1 MYLLITVSCQ
11 ASTLYVLP
19 QLKFIKFTSAK
30 LFNSLFYKS
39 IFNDFAFLVLRV
51 FTGALLIHHGF
62 EKLNDINNFADAF
75 VRPLHLPF
83 PVTLSYFAAGS
94 EIVGSWLLM
103 LGLCTRLGATAI
115 LGTMSVAI
123 YHALITSGFNI
134 YLLELLA
141 LYFSSAFSII
151 LLGPGIFSAD
161 YLIKEILN
169 DKSVFSLLSLN
180 EKTLLSTQ
188 LISPKNKILKSEKN
202 KKLFVFPFSSF
213 FRHK

>member
-1 MYLLITVSCQ
+1 LL
-11 ASTLYVLP
+11 
-19 QLKFIKFTSAK
+19 
-30 LFNSLFYKS
+30 NSIFYKS
-39 IFNDFAFLVLRV
+39 VYKDFAFLVLRV

-83 PVTLSYFAAGS
+83 PITLSYIAAAS
-94 EIVGSWLLM
+94 EIGGSWLLI
-103 LGLCTRLGATAI
+103 LGLATRIGAFAI

-123 YHALITSGFNI
+123 YHAIVTSGFNI

-161 YLIKEILN
+161 YLINETF
-169 DKSVFSLLSLN
+169 KSKTDFNISLFSQKPSNVSSSSRKKDLV
-180 EKTLLSTQ
+180 KPIKQ
-188 LISPKNKILKSEKN
+188 KKS
-202 KKLFVFPFSSF
+202 FDFPFTSFLSS
-213 FRHK
+213 

>member
-1 MYLLITVSCQ
+1 LL
-11 ASTLYVLP
+11 
-19 QLKFIKFTSAK
+19 
-30 LFNSLFYKS
+30 NSIFYKS

-83 PVTLSYFAAGS
+83 PVTLSYIASGS
-94 EIVGSWLLM
+94 EIGGSWLLI
-103 LGLCTRLGATAI
+103 LGLGTRLGATAI

-123 YHALITSGFNI
+123 YHAIVTSGFNI

-151 LLGPGIFSAD
+151 LLGPGMFSAD
-161 YLIKEILN
+161 YLIKGILDSRQDFIKPFLGQDSVKRYSSISN
-169 DKSVFSLLSLN
+169 RKGTKSI
-180 EKTLLSTQ
+180 K
-188 LISPKNKILKSEKN
+188 KNK
-202 KKLFVFPFSSF
+202 LFSFPFSSF
-213 FRHK
+213 LSP